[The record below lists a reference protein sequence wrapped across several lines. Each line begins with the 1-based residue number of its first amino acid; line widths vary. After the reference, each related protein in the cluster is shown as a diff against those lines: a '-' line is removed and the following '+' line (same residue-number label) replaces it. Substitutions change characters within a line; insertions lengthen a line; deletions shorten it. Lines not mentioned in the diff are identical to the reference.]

1 MAKKWGLSITLM
13 LVLVLGIV
21 GMVAAQD
28 TPPATETPCPFN
40 GECPYGNA
48 GMQGAGNGGMHGYRG
63 TMPDLMAEA
72 LGMTAEDL
80 LTAANAG
87 QTVAQIAEAQGV
99 ELAAVADALVA
110 PRAEWLDQAVAEGAL
125 TREQADEMLA
135 TMTAHMLE
143 NLTAGKTL
151 GGGMGGNGQGR
162 GRMGGNGQGNG
173 GMRGQ
178 GRGNGGTPQF
188 NCAAP

>member
-1 MAKKWGLSITLM
+1 MAKKLGLSITLM

-28 TPPATETPCPFN
+28 TPPTTETPCPFN

-48 GMQGAGNGGMHGYRG
+48 RQGAGTGGMHGYRG
-63 TMPDLMAEA
+63 TMPDLLAEA
-72 LGMTAEDL
+72 LGLTVEDL
-80 LTAANAG
+80 FAAVNAG
-87 QTVAQIAEAQGV
+87 QTIAQIAEAQGV
-99 ELAAVADALVA
+99 ELADVANALVA
-110 PRAEWLDQAVAEGAL
+110 PRAEWLDQAVAEGTL

-143 NLTAGKTL
+143 NLTNGKTL
-151 GGGMGGNGQGR
+151 GSGQGGNGQGN
-162 GRMGGNGQGNG
+162 GRMGGKGQGNG

-178 GRGNGGTPQF
+178 GRGNGGTPQL
-188 NCAAP
+188 NCATP